1 MSKIIR
7 RGVAADMDAL
17 LALERSVPEAAHWSP
32 AEYVQI
38 LHPESQEAALRR
50 WIFVAE
56 DGELKGFIVVKLLRA
71 GQQMLAEIENLAVST
86 AARRKGTGSAL
97 CTAAL
102 EACRAV
108 GARAVE
114 LEVRA
119 GNSAAI
125 GLYTRLGF
133 EQTGIRAGY
142 YTHPKEDA
150 VLLRISLQSLR
161 ISPQNR

>member
-1 MSKIIR
+1 MIR
-7 RGVAADMDAL
+7 RAAATDTDAL
-17 LALERSVPEAAHWSP
+17 LALEHSVPEAAHWST

-56 DGELKGFIVVKLLRA
+56 DGELKGFIVVKLLRV
-71 GQQMLAEIENLAVST
+71 GGTVEAEIENLAV
-86 AARRKGTGSAL
+86 APQARRSGLGSAL
-97 CTAAL
+97 CKTAM
-102 EACRAV
+102 EACAAAGV
-108 GARAVE
+108 QVVT

-119 GNSAAI
+119 GNHAAI
-125 GLYTRLGF
+125 SLYRVFGF
-133 EQTGIRAGY
+133 QQTGIRAGY

-161 ISPQNR
+161 ISLQNR